1 MSKLL
6 FLFLFIL
13 KIQNLFAQQIISL
26 SPYQYQLQKIFNS
39 YLKSL
44 KKEIKEDTLKIQI
57 NATNFTIDLSLIS
70 LSYKTNNIKPYIDT
84 NKKNCLIFAP
94 YPISFEFTFLINNNN
109 SYSIDGTINYN
120 LYYIYVNQR
129 VENFEPIFELL
140 LKEKKTNIESNYDI
154 IIYNAETNMKKNLI
168 DIINKNSIFLKY
180 RQLFENEI
188 IKCFNNTIK
197 QEYNYFLPIT
207 LSKFFFPNANYKINL
222 EFIKFPEIYKKES
235 IMTFFSGNINDD
247 PIENITNNMDEEF
260 KKFNE
265 FQQTKKKYF
274 INYSLLQKIINK
286 SIDSNYEIE
295 IVNDKSI
302 FLLPDDFFEVKKW
315 EDLIDKPTSV
325 NKILLFLKI
334 KNITLNND
342 KNLEIK
348 LEMNIKNNEKVLLNK
363 FNISVILNMK
373 ADLKNTCSIN
383 ICASNYKIV
392 NETNQGQ
399 LQLAKEKMD
408 IIFKNNY
415 QNICLFDNGIDLESE
430 FIYID
435 DYYFKETGIYLIGED
450 RRN

>member
-1 MSKLL
+1 MS
-6 FLFLFIL
+6 
-13 KIQNLFAQQIISL
+13 
-26 SPYQYQLQKIFNS
+26 
-39 YLKSL
+39 
-44 KKEIKEDTLKIQI
+44 
-57 NATNFTIDLSLIS
+57 
-70 LSYKTNNIKPYIDT
+70 
-84 NKKNCLIFAP
+84 
-94 YPISFEFTFLINNNN
+94 
-109 SYSIDGTINYN
+109 
-120 LYYIYVNQR
+120 
-129 VENFEPIFELL
+129 
-140 LKEKKTNIESNYDI
+140 
-154 IIYNAETNMKKNLI
+154 
-168 DIINKNSIFLKY
+168 
-180 RQLFENEI
+180 
-188 IKCFNNTIK
+188 
-197 QEYNYFLPIT
+197 
-207 LSKFFFPNANYKINL
+207 
-222 EFIKFPEIYKKES
+222 
-235 IMTFFSGNINDD
+235 
-247 PIENITNNMDEEF
+247 EEF

>member
-1 MSKLL
+1 M
-6 FLFLFIL
+6 
-13 KIQNLFAQQIISL
+13 
-26 SPYQYQLQKIFNS
+26 
-39 YLKSL
+39 
-44 KKEIKEDTLKIQI
+44 
-57 NATNFTIDLSLIS
+57 
-70 LSYKTNNIKPYIDT
+70 
-84 NKKNCLIFAP
+84 
-94 YPISFEFTFLINNNN
+94 
-109 SYSIDGTINYN
+109 YN
-120 LYYIYVNQR
+120 
-129 VENFEPIFELL
+129 
-140 LKEKKTNIESNYDI
+140 
-154 IIYNAETNMKKNLI
+154 
-168 DIINKNSIFLKY
+168 
-180 RQLFENEI
+180 
-188 IKCFNNTIK
+188 
-197 QEYNYFLPIT
+197 
-207 LSKFFFPNANYKINL
+207 
-222 EFIKFPEIYKKES
+222 KES
-235 IMTFFSGNINDD
+235 IMTFFSGNLNNDEKENVVNNIN
-247 PIENITNNMDEEF
+247 EEF

-265 FQQTKKKYF
+265 FQQTKKKFF
-274 INYSLLQKIINK
+274 INYSLLQNIINK
-286 SIDSNYEIE
+286 SNCSNYEFE
-295 IVNDKSI
+295 IVKNKIS
-302 FLLPDDFFEVKKW
+302 FSFPNNFFDEENWK
-315 EDLIDKPTSV
+315 DLINNKSSV

-348 LEMNIKNNEKVLLNK
+348 LEMNIKNNEKVLLNY